1 MDTTVA
7 TQKGH
12 EHPGHSN
19 EVTISLDGVPRQIQ
33 RGNYLV
39 AELKRLLQIDPCRDL
54 DEVVCGELRPLE
66 DSSKMHIK
74 GGESF
79 ISHVRCG
86 ASS

>member
-1 MDTTVA
+1 MEA
-7 TQKGH
+7 TIIAGKEHG
-12 EHPGHSN
+12 HPGHSN
-19 EVTISLDGVPRQIQ
+19 EVAISLDGVPRQIE
-33 RGNYLV
+33 RGNYIV
-39 AELKRLLQIDPCRDL
+39 VELKRLLQIDPCRDL

-66 DSSKMHIK
+66 DSDKPHIK

>member
-1 MDTTVA
+1 METTIEIG
-7 TQKGH
+7 KGH
-12 EHPGHSN
+12 GHPGHSN
-19 EVTISLDGVPRQIQ
+19 EVTISVDGVSQQIL
-33 RGNYLV
+33 RGNYIV

-66 DSSKMHIK
+66 DSGRTHIK
-74 GGESF
+74 GGEVF